1 VDSFLGLQYAAFN
14 IVQDLLARKSIEL
27 KPLLLSR
34 SLSQWWKWINNR
46 SPD

>member
-1 VDSFLGLQYAAFN
+1 M
-14 IVQDLLARKSIEL
+14 QDLLEQGAIEL

-34 SLSQWWKWINNR
+34 SLQQWWKWANNR